1 MKWEDV
7 NYTYDVTT
15 HSGILTIKVLPP
27 IYPISIQE
35 KEGK

>member
-1 MKWEDV
+1 MKWENV

-15 HSGILTIKVLPP
+15 HNAFLAVKSLPP